1 MSATRQDE
9 ADEMLSK
16 GFKEQIYDVYRYLP
30 PETQVV
36 LVSATLPHEVR
47 LSLSLFRARSW
58 FLYQHAKQLHDVTR
72 RAPYG
77 ARGEPERSHFT
88 PREKKAR
95 PRLLL
100 GIRLILTFLIRL
112 SV

>member
-1 MSATRQDE
+1 
-9 ADEMLSK
+9 MLSK

-47 LSLSLFRARSW
+47 LSLSLFRARSRGSCTSM
-58 FLYQHAKQLHDVTR
+58 LNNSMTSRVERRTEREESQRDPTSPHAKRKLVHVS
-72 RAPYG
+72 
-77 ARGEPERSHFT
+77 RS
-88 PREKKAR
+88 E
-95 PRLLL
+95 
-100 GIRLILTFLIRL
+100 